1 LGVVSKRS
9 GDGATVA
16 ALVAI
21 IACCALPLLAVAA
34 GGALAAAGGVAVR
47 YWPLTAL
54 GIALAAWAGVK
65 LGKVLR
71 AGKRSLR
78 ERERFER

>member
-1 LGVVSKRS
+1 MSKRS
-9 GDGATVA
+9 GDRVTLATA
-16 ALVAI
+16 MAI
-21 IACCALPLLAVAA
+21 VACCAFPLLAATA

-47 YWPLTAL
+47 YWPITAL
-54 GIALAAWAGVK
+54 GIALTAWAGVK